1 MDSVRKLGERP
12 LKTAGGKRQ
21 NNNEVPPI
29 NAQNLNQPSSITAQ
43 YPSGPK
49 GKIDT
54 DHDEL
59 NQNLLCE
66 SINEEFLKPTIKGAR
81 SNEKFR
87 SPVGESKLNSPGTQR
102 SPTIS

>member
-1 MDSVRKLGERP
+1 MESVRKLGGRP

-21 NNNEVPPI
+21 NNNEPPT
-29 NAQNLNQPSSITAQ
+29 NVQNLNQPSSNTAQ
-43 YPSGPK
+43 YPNGPK
-49 GKIDT
+49 GKMDT

-66 SINEEFLKPTIKGAR
+66 SINEEFLKPAIKGAR

-87 SPVGESKLNSPGTQR
+87 SPVGESKLNSPGT
-102 SPTIS
+102 

>member
-1 MDSVRKLGERP
+1 MESVRKLGGRP

-21 NNNEVPPI
+21 NNNEQPTNV
-29 NAQNLNQPSSITAQ
+29 QNLNQPSSNTAQ
-43 YPSGPK
+43 YPNGPK
-49 GKIDT
+49 GKMDT

-66 SINEEFLKPTIKGAR
+66 SINEEFLKPAIKGAR

-87 SPVGESKLNSPGTQR
+87 SPVGESKLNSPGT
-102 SPTIS
+102 